1 MFKKRTV
8 KNVNR
13 KRVEDIKDAVES
25 EEEKNTK
32 NNGSE
37 ENSQDKGDT
46 HTVRKKEKDATES
59 DKDVDVVCKFLFKKR
74 QKKQNDEKLP
84 HLRKYNRLINAKSY
98 EEEKNK
104 ENDEMINES
113 DIIYKGEDVKSKD
126 VGSYAVDTDI
136 KHDHRSILE
145 RNIKICEDIRKGKL
159 KENVYRGKDA
169 HEKAININKDSLA
182 KNKYT
187 GLYGPVRSSGTNVRM
202 TLRIDYEP
210 CICKDYKETGYCGF
224 GDTCIFLHDRSDYKS
239 GWKIE
244 REYEQRRKREEELQK
259 KKLEKS
265 YKRMLKKMKEKE
277 QRFKNGTTDTSTGI
291 ERDDNNSDFSE
302 SSSGAS
308 NQKRDSCDS
317 CTSDD
322 DESLPFACL
331 RCKKKW
337 NLEMNPS
344 VTECQHYFCE
354 KCFIEMFQKSK
365 KCVMCGL
372 QLSGIMN
379 SATRIIELLN
389 KKRAHLKKELEE
401 ED

>member
-1 MFKKRTV
+1 MFKKRAV

-25 EEEKNTK
+25 EEEKTAK
-32 NNGSE
+32 NRSNE
-37 ENSQDKGDT
+37 ENSKDKGDS
-46 HTVRKKEKDATES
+46 HNERKREKDASDS

-74 QKKQNDEKLP
+74 QKKQNDDKLP
-84 HLRKYNRLINAKSY
+84 HPRKYDRLINAKSY
-98 EEEKNK
+98 EEEKNG
-104 ENDEMINES
+104 ENDEVGNEG
-113 DIIYKGEDVKSKD
+113 DLMYKGEDVNSKD

-244 REYEQRRKREEELQK
+244 QEYEQKRKREEELQK

-277 QRFKNGTTDTSTGI
+277 QKVKSGTADVTTGI
-291 ERDDNNSDFSE
+291 KRDDNNSDVSESVSDTFSE
-302 SSSGAS
+302 
-308 NQKRDSCDS
+308 KRDSCDS
-317 CTSDD
+317 YTSDD
-322 DESLPFACL
+322 EESLPFACL

-354 KCFIEMFQKSK
+354 KCFIDMFQKSK

-379 SATRIIELLN
+379 SATRIIDLLN
-389 KKRAHLKKELEE
+389 KKQARIKKEIEE